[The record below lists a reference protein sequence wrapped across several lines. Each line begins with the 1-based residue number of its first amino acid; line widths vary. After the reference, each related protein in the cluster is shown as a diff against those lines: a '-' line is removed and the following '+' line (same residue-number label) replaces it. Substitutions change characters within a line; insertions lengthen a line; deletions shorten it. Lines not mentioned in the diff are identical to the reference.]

1 MSVAAVLDHVDGNV
15 VVVDAWSRRVDAGE
29 GGGGAVSATG
39 GIVFKAVL
47 RSHTGARAAVPAVV
61 ALKTT
66 EPINRKAQRPD
77 KKFGNG
83 SR

>member
-29 GGGGAVSATG
+29 GGGGAVSAASG
-39 GIVFKAVL
+39 MIFKAVL
-47 RSHTGARAAVPAVV
+47 RRHTGARAAVPAVV
-61 ALKTT
+61 ALITT
-66 EPINRKAQRPD
+66 VPNARMAQRPD